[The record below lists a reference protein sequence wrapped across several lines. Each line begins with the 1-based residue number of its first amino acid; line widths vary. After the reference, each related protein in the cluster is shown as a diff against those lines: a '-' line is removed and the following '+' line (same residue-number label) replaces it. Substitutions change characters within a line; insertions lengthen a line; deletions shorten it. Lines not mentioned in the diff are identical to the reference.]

1 MKEDLLADLREGKR
15 LTLRQ
20 QIIMIVQLSVPG
32 ILAQISSIIMQYID
46 ASMVGRLSSKDSASI
61 GLVSSSTWLLGGLC
75 MAVST
80 GFNVQVAHYIGA
92 GEDKRARQIVKQG
105 LFAALAFSL
114 VLLIIAVSISGFLP
128 VWLGGAEDICRGA
141 AMYFM
146 VYGFAIPVM
155 QLNSITSGMIQCSG
169 NMKLPSILHVVMCGL
184 DVVCNAVLIFPA
196 GYMRMGS
203 ISIPVPGFGLGVM
216 GAALGT
222 ALAEVIVVC
231 IMLYYLLCK
240 SPSLHLRSD
249 EKFRISKSDLIK
261 AFKIALPVGVEQTV
275 MCGAQVA
282 STRIVSPLGSIAIAA
297 NSFAVTAESLCYMPG
312 YGIGSAATTLIG
324 QSIGAKRHDMTKKL
338 GWLTTLFGMLIMAV
352 SGTLMYIFAPFMIGI
367 LSPDPEIRELGTAIL
382 RIEAFAEPM
391 YAASIVAGGVF
402 RGAGDTLVPCIMN
415 FVSMWMVRIP
425 LSALLAPRFGLRGVW
440 LAMCIE
446 LCVRGVLFLIRL
458 FVPFTRWNERKNGD
472 KKNTKK

>member
-1 MKEDLLADLREGKR
+1 
-15 LTLRQ
+15 
-20 QIIMIVQLSVPG
+20 
-32 ILAQISSIIMQYID
+32 
-46 ASMVGRLSSKDSASI
+46 
-61 GLVSSSTWLLGGLC
+61 
-75 MAVST
+75 
-80 GFNVQVAHYIGA
+80 
-92 GEDKRARQIVKQG
+92 
-105 LFAALAFSL
+105 
-114 VLLIIAVSISGFLP
+114 
-128 VWLGGAEDICRGA
+128 
-141 AMYFM
+141 MYFM
-146 VYGFAIPVM
+146 VYGFAIPIM
-155 QLNSITSGMIQCSG
+155 QLNSMVSGMIQCSG

-184 DVVCNAVLIFPA
+184 DVLCNAVLIFPS
-196 GYMRMGS
+196 GQIGIGS
-203 ISIPVPGFGLGVM
+203 VSVHFYGFGLGVT

-222 ALAEVIVVC
+222 ALAELIVVC

-240 SPSLHLRSD
+240 SPALRMRGD
-249 EKFRISKSDLIK
+249 EKLRFSGNDLLK

-324 QSIGAKRHDMTKKL
+324 QSTGAERHDMTKKL

-352 SGTLMYIFAPFMIGI
+352 SGALMYIFAPAMIGI

-391 YAASIVAGGVF
+391 YAASIVANGVF
-402 RGAGDTLVPCIMN
+402 RGEGDTLAPCVMN
-415 FVSMWMVRIP
+415 FFSMWVVRIP
-425 LSALLAPRFGLRGVW
+425 LSAMLAPRFGLRGVW

-458 FVPFTRWNERKNGD
+458 WRKS
-472 KKNTKK
+472 

>member
-1 MKEDLLADLREGKR
+1 MKDSLLADLRNGKR

-20 QIIMIVQLSVPG
+20 QIIMIAQLSVPG

-80 GFNVQVAHYIGA
+80 GFTVQVAHYIGA
-92 GEDKRARQIVKQG
+92 GEEKKARQIVKQG
-105 LFAALAFSL
+105 LITALGFGA
-114 VLLIIAVSISGFLP
+114 VLLVIAVSISGILP
-128 VWLGGAEDICRGA
+128 VWLGGTPDICRGA
-141 AMYFM
+141 SMYFM

-155 QLNSITSGMIQCSG
+155 QLNSITGGMIQCSG

-184 DVVCNAVLIFPA
+184 DVICNAVLIFPS
-196 GYMRMGS
+196 GYIQIGS
-203 ISIPVPGFGLGVM
+203 SKLFVPGFNLGVM

-222 ALAEVIVVC
+222 ALAEVIIVC
-231 IMLYYLLCK
+231 IMLYYLLFK
-240 SPSLHLRSD
+240 SPSLHMRRD
-249 EKFRISKSDLIK
+249 EKLRFSKDDLKK

-282 STRIVSPLGSIAIAA
+282 TTRIVSPLGSIAIAA

-324 QSIGAKRHDMTKKL
+324 QSTGAKRHDMTKKL
-338 GWLTTLFGMLIMAV
+338 GWLTTFFGMLIMAV
-352 SGTLMYIFAPFMIGI
+352 SGTLMYIFAPVMIGI

-391 YAASIVAGGVF
+391 FAASIVASGVF
-402 RGAGDTLVPCIMN
+402 RGAGDTLIPCIMN

-425 LSALLAPRFGLRGVW
+425 LSALLAPKFGLRGVW

-446 LCVRGVLFLIRL
+446 LCVRGALFLIRL
-458 FVPFTRWNERKNGD
+458 FVPSKRQNERKNGD
-472 KKNTKK
+472 KKNIKK

>member
-1 MKEDLLADLREGKR
+1 MKSDLLADLRDGKR

-46 ASMVGRLSSKDSASI
+46 ASMVGRLSSRDSASI

-92 GEDKRARQIVKQG
+92 GENKKARQIVKQG
-105 LFAALAFSL
+105 LIVALAFSL
-114 VLLIIAVSISGFLP
+114 MLLIIAVSISGFLP
-128 VWLGGAEDICRGA
+128 VWLGGAEDICRGST
-141 AMYFM
+141 MYFM

-184 DVVCNAVLIFPA
+184 DVICNAVLIFPSR
-196 GYMRMGS
+196 YVVIGS
-203 ISIPVPGFGLGVM
+203 LQVFVPGLNLGVM

-231 IMLYYLLCK
+231 IMLYYLICK
-240 SPSLHLRSD
+240 SPALHFRSD
-249 EKFRISKSDLIK
+249 EKFKISKSDLIK
-261 AFKIALPVGVEQTV
+261 AFKIALPVGIEQTV

-324 QSIGAKRHDMTKKL
+324 QSTGAKRRDMTKKL

-352 SGTLMYIFAPFMIGI
+352 SGALMYIFAPVMIGI
-367 LSPDPEIRELGTAIL
+367 LSPDHEIRELGTAIL

-391 YAASIVAGGVF
+391 YAASIVANGVF
-402 RGAGDTLVPCIMN
+402 RGSGDTLVPCIMN

-425 LSALLAPRFGLRGVW
+425 LSALLAPRFGLQGVW

-446 LCVRGVLFLIRL
+446 LCVRGMLFLIRL
-458 FVPFTRWNERKNGD
+458 LWDYGQKAAPAAE
-472 KKNTKK
+472 